1 MKSDGLSTDFWSTG
15 SGDNHIY
22 LDRGGR
28 GTAPSVDNPQM
39 SRVSGDSTDIVTE
52 EG

>member
-22 LDRGGR
+22 FEGGGR
-28 GTAPSVDNPQM
+28 GTAPSVDCRCLEYLGIPQ
-39 SRVSGDSTDIVTE
+39 IF
-52 EG
+52 